1 MYRPL
6 RSLAVA
12 ALLAVAWDAWAEPS
26 VTDIGPIYTC
36 TDASGRRLTSDR
48 PIIECLDREQK
59 VLNPSGTVRGVMPP
73 SLTATERAALEERER
88 RRGEEQLRVLEERRI
103 QRALIARYPTQA
115 AHDSE
120 RAKSLQTVQDS
131 IASAQRRIV
140 DLQEQRQKL
149 TEETEFYKSPAQW
162 PGKLR
167 RQFDENQQQIDA
179 QLRFI
184 AAQQEERTRVTAR
197 FDEEL
202 ARLKV
207 LWAQRAAASAAK

>member
-6 RSLAVA
+6 RTLAVA
-12 ALLAVAWDAWAEPS
+12 ALLAVAWDAWAQTAP
-26 VTDIGPIYTC
+26 DIGPIYTC

-48 PIIECLDREQK
+48 PLIECLDREQR
-59 VLNPSGTVRGVMPP
+59 VLNPSGTVRGIMPP
-73 SLTATERAALEERER
+73 SLTATERAALEEREHR
-88 RRGEEQLRVLEERRI
+88 RADEQLRVLEERRI
-103 QRALIARYPTQA
+103 QRALIARYPSQGV
-115 AHDSE
+115 HDLE
-120 RAKSLQTVQDS
+120 RTKSLQTVQDS

-149 TEETEFYKSPAQW
+149 TAETEFYKSPAQW

-167 RQFDENQQQIDA
+167 RQFDENQQQTDA